1 VSFTRRE
8 TIAMLAATGV
18 TGAVAGDAGAEAMRT
33 PASPMLWYRQP
44 AAVWTEAL
52 PVGNGVLGAM
62 VFGGIGHERI
72 QLNEATLWAGGPY
85 DPVNGAAKTALPKV
99 RELVFTNRIADA
111 EALTNQDLIGTPPKQ
126 MPYQILGD
134 LLLDFPDTGE
144 ASAYRRE
151 LDLDA
156 AMTTTRFTAGGVEHS
171 RKVIASPTDKV
182 IAVRLTAGPGKL
194 AVDIALT
201 SPQPGAATN
210 ADGDAGLLLT
220 GMNAAAQGVPG
231 ALRFAARLLA
241 VCDGG
246 QVVVADGK
254 LLVRGANAVTLL
266 VAMATSFRRFDDV
279 TGDPLALTAT
289 AIAGARSRPFARIAA
304 DASAAHRRLFRR
316 VSIDLGSSAAATAP
330 TDERIQASQTADD
343 PALAALYFNYGRY
356 LLISCSRPG
365 GTPATLQGLWNDNL
379 RPPWESKYTININTE
394 MNYWPAHATNLA
406 ECAEPLIRFV
416 RDLAITGER
425 TAREMYGARGWVA
438 HHNTDIW
445 HATAPID
452 FAAAGMWPTG
462 GAWLCTH
469 LWEHYDYTRDL
480 SYLRSVYPLLVG
492 SARFFLDT
500 LLTDPRNGFLVTNP
514 SLSPENQHGHGGT
527 LCAGPTMDMA
537 ILRDLF
543 EQTSAAAVLLKTDE
557 ALVEEMRAARARLAP
572 YKIGRQGQLQEWQED
587 WDADAPEQHH
597 RHVSHLYGLYPS
609 HQISQADTPDLAAA
623 ARRSLEIRG
632 DRATGWATAWRI
644 NLWARL
650 RQGDRAHDILRFL
663 LGAERTYPNMFDA
676 HPPFQIDGNFGGV
689 AGIVEMLMQ
698 SRGQA
703 IDLLPALPRAWP
715 SGRVTGLRARGN
727 CGIDLTWRSGALER
741 VTLLPKVDE
750 QRIISAGGRRMA
762 VTLSAN
768 KPLTL
773 SGSAF
778 V

>member
-1 VSFTRRE
+1 MSLTRRE
-8 TIAMLAATGV
+8 TMAMLAATGV
-18 TGAVAGDAGAEAMRT
+18 TGAVGDAAAVAMRR

-52 PVGNGVLGAM
+52 PIGNGVLGAI

-85 DPVNGAAKTALPKV
+85 NPVNEAAKTALPKV
-99 RELVFTNRIADA
+99 RELVFTDRIAEA
-111 EALTNQDLIGTPPKQ
+111 EALTNQALIGTPPKQ

-134 LLLDFPDTGE
+134 LLLDFPGTSE

-156 AMTTTRFTAGGVEHS
+156 AMATTRFTIDGVEHL
-171 RKVIASPTDKV
+171 RQVIASPTDKV
-182 IAVRLTAGPGKL
+182 IAVRLTADPGKL
-194 AVDIALT
+194 GVDIALT

-220 GMNAAAQGVPG
+220 GTNEAAQGVPG

-289 AIAGARSRPFARIAA
+289 AIARARSRPFARIAA

-330 TDERIQASQTADD
+330 TDERINASQTADD

-365 GTPATLQGLWNDNL
+365 GTPATLQGLWNDSL

-394 MNYWPAHATNLA
+394 MNYWSAQATNLA
-406 ECAEPLIRFV
+406 ECVEPLTRFV

-445 HATAPID
+445 HATASI
-452 FAAAGMWPTG
+452 
-462 GAWLCTH
+462 
-469 LWEHYDYTRDL
+469 EI
-480 SYLRSVYPLLVG
+480 LRPQACGRLVG
-492 SARFFLDT
+492 HGYVPTFGSNTTT
-500 LLTDPRNGFLVTNP
+500 LETFPTCDRCIRCWLAPRASSSTRCRQIRATD
-514 SLSPENQHGHGGT
+514 
-527 LCAGPTMDMA
+527 
-537 ILRDLF
+537 
-543 EQTSAAAVLLKTDE
+543 VLL
-557 ALVEEMRAARARLAP
+557 LIHRLAP
-572 YKIGRQGQLQEWQED
+572 RTSTAMAEHY
-587 WDADAPEQHH
+587 AP
-597 RHVSHLYGLYPS
+597 
-609 HQISQADTPDLAAA
+609 D
-623 ARRSLEIRG
+623 RR
-632 DRATGWATAWRI
+632 W
-644 NLWARL
+644 
-650 RQGDRAHDILRFL
+650 
-663 LGAERTYPNMFDA
+663 
-676 HPPFQIDGNFGGV
+676 
-689 AGIVEMLMQ
+689 
-698 SRGQA
+698 
-703 IDLLPALPRAWP
+703 
-715 SGRVTGLRARGN
+715 
-727 CGIDLTWRSGALER
+727 TWRSCVTSSSRQVLLRFCLEPTQPWWR
-741 VTLLPKVDE
+741 RCAQPERDWPPTRSENKGSY
-750 QRIISAGGRRMA
+750 RNGRRTGTPTRPSNIT
-762 VTLSAN
+762 VTFRICTDCIPRTRSA
-768 KPLTL
+768 KPAHPT
-773 SGSAF
+773 SRPGTPQP
-778 V
+778 